1 MALYGLS
8 VIVTIAVFYIMNE
21 LTAPLLNTDYRGG
34 NGNPALFFPVV
45 LMPFIFYFLYGTIE
59 LSLRIANKWLSHR
72 KTIIVMLVCL
82 IYAIC
87 IALWTIRAANKFRTD
102 IVNTKD
108 AYGDP
113 AEFALLNVFSN
124 HLFFNPFTFLGVVAI
139 CFVVGAVWSLGRKG
153 KSQNGKVNAFQ

>member
-1 MALYGLS
+1 MNKIVMVLYGLS
-8 VIVTIAVFYIMNE
+8 FMVTIAVFYVMND

-59 LSLRIANKWLSHR
+59 LSMRIANKWLGHK
-72 KTIIVMLVCL
+72 KTIIVISLSL

-87 IALWTIRAANKFRTD
+87 TALWTIRAAGKFRTY
-102 IVNTKD
+102 IVDTKD
-108 AYGDP
+108 EYSNP

-124 HLFFNPFTFLGVVAI
+124 DIFFNPFTFLGVVAI
-139 CFVVGAVWSLGRKG
+139 CFVVGAVWSLERNRGT
-153 KSQNGKVNAFQ
+153 SV